1 MNFFE
6 IIAKPTSLLI
16 ILVLIVLIILC
27 RIVSRLNSAKLSMM
41 VKIDNLE
48 EKIDNLIS
56 GSKRVERISDAIN
69 QRTRA
74 YIANCSEKKK
84 QTPKKNNNSSKS
96 KRQPN
101 KDVKRFK

>member
-6 IIAKPTSLLI
+6 IIAKPTSLLF
-16 ILVLIVLIILC
+16 ILNLVVLIILC
-27 RIVSRLNSAKLSMM
+27 RMVSFLNREKLSMRI
-41 VKIDNLE
+41 KIDNLE

-56 GSKRVERISDAIN
+56 GSKRVERIADAIN

-84 QTPKKNNNSSKS
+84 QTPKKNNISSKS

-101 KDVKRFK
+101 KDVKRLK